1 MSDPGVPEP
10 LAHRLARRALRR
22 LIALRVPLVR
32 AKLPTNDRGH
42 RLDAATYVLLRDL
55 ARIEPPNGALRP
67 VGRARTDYEELGPI
81 LDHPPERMHRV
92 EDRQIEGPC
101 RARIYWP
108 SPPRGRMP
116 CCVYYH
122 GGGFVLGSP
131 RSHDGL
137 VRALAA
143 QSGAVFVS
151 VDYRLAPEHKLPAA
165 HDDALA
171 AYRWVR
177 DHAAELGIDPD
188 RIVLSGDSAG
198 GNLTLATAVSAR
210 DAGTAMPRGLV
221 PIYPATDMTRSFPS
235 HRELGRHYFLT
246 SDVLDWFTERFL
258 SSPDQ
263 KRDPRLSP
271 LFVTDLSRL
280 PPTHLVTAGFDPLRD
295 EGEAMATRLRESG
308 VACTHRS
315 EDSLIHGF
323 VSMTGVLPEAELAVR
338 RIAGAIA
345 QRLAA

>member
-1 MSDPGVPEP
+1 MSDPGARESLP
-10 LAHRLARRALRR
+10 HRAARRALRR
-22 LIALRVPLVR
+22 ALALRTPVVR
-32 AKLPTNDRGH
+32 ASLPRNDRGQA
-42 RLDAATYVLLRDL
+42 LDAATHVLLKDL
-55 ARIEPPNGALRP
+55 ARLDPPDGSLRP
-67 VGRARTDYEELGPI
+67 VGRARADYEELGPI
-81 LDHPPERMHRV
+81 LDGAPRPMHRV
-92 EDRQIEGPC
+92 EERSIDGAC
-101 RARIYWP
+101 RARLYWP
-108 SPPRGRMP
+108 SSASRLP

-137 VRALAA
+137 VRTLAER
-143 QSGAVFVS
+143 SGAVFVS

-171 AYRWVR
+171 AYAWVR
-177 DHAAELGIDPD
+177 VRAAELGIDPD

-198 GNLTLATAVSAR
+198 GNLTLATAISAR
-210 DAGTAMPRGLV
+210 DAGMAMPRGLV

-235 HRELGRHYFLT
+235 HRELGQRYFLT
-246 SDVLDWFTERFL
+246 TDMIDWFTERFL

-295 EGEAMATRLRESG
+295 EGEAMVTRLREAG

-315 EDSLIHGF
+315 EDGLIHGF
-323 VSMTGVLPEAELAVR
+323 VSMAGVLPEAEAAVGR
-338 RIAGAIA
+338 VAGAIA
-345 QRLAA
+345 RQLAA

>member
-1 MSDPGVPEP
+1 MSEPGALEP
-10 LAHRLARRALRR
+10 LSHRLARSALRR
-22 LIALRVPLVR
+22 AIALRLPLVR
-32 AKLPTNDRGH
+32 AKLPKNDRGH
-42 RLDAATYVLLRDL
+42 ALDAATYVLLRDL
-55 ARIEPPNGALRP
+55 ARLEPPDGSLRP
-67 VGRARTDYEELGPI
+67 VGRARIDYEELGPI
-81 LDHPPERMHRV
+81 LDRTPRPMHRV
-92 EDRQIEGPC
+92 EDREIEGPC
-101 RARIYWP
+101 RARIFWP
-108 SPPRGRMP
+108 TKVAERAP
-116 CCVYYH
+116 CCVYFH

-131 RSHDGL
+131 RSHEGL
-137 VRALAA
+137 VRTLAE
-143 QSGAVFVS
+143 QTGAVFVS

-171 AYRWVR
+171 AYVWVR
-177 DHAAELGIDPD
+177 DHASELRIDPD

-210 DAGTAMPRGLV
+210 DAGMAMPKGLV

-258 SSPDQ
+258 SSPEQ

-308 VACTHRS
+308 VVCTHRS
-315 EDSLIHGF
+315 EDALIHGF
-323 VSMTGVLPEAELAVR
+323 VSMAGVLPEAELAVA
-338 RIAGAIA
+338 RIADAIA
-345 QRLAA
+345 QRLFA